1 MIRKDETHM
10 RYQIKLRCL
19 QLNIRLKDLIL
30 ETAKRTGDKIT
41 PAFFSSAI
49 SGALVSPKAERV
61 LAAADEILTEME
73 GK

>member
-1 MIRKDETHM
+1 M

-19 QLNIRLKDLIL
+19 QLGIKQRELMLKVT
-30 ETAKRTGDKIT
+30 ERTGEAID
-41 PAFFSSAI
+41 PPFFSSAV
-49 SGALVSPKAERV
+49 SGALRTQKAERV